1 MPTHLPTHTP
11 AWFLEALVH
20 VAAEGRTPRP
30 LMIAFTF
37 FFALPS
43 INGDALTILC
53 SVQTQTKMEEWTIG
67 NVRAALEK
75 GRVNSIVP
83 EQEDMQ

>member
-1 MPTHLPTHTP
+1 M
-11 AWFLEALVH
+11 
-20 VAAEGRTPRP
+20 
-30 LMIAFTF
+30 
-37 FFALPS
+37 
-43 INGDALTILC
+43 LTISC

>member
-1 MPTHLPTHTP
+1 M
-11 AWFLEALVH
+11 
-20 VAAEGRTPRP
+20 
-30 LMIAFTF
+30 MIVFIF